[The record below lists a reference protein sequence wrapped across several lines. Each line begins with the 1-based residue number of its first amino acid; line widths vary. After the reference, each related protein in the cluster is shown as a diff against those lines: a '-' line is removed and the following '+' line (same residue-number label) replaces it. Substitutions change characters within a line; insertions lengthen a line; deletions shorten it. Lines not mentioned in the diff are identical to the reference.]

1 MLKQKSLL
9 FRSGAM
15 ITDLVVTCV
24 AIGLTNLF
32 IYALTETPVSP
43 GKYLPPTYLMLLIVS
58 APVLVLFT
66 VNWTR
71 LYESL
76 RLKTYFEIVLSL
88 VQSTALVLVLLTAL
102 FTFGKSPHIG
112 LLQDPNPP
120 LDPYSIPLAIVVL
133 WMILTAM
140 LAVEKLAAKF
150 VLSQLRLRQKN
161 LRRMLVVGTGE
172 RAQRFDSVI
181 AFHKHWGFHIVGF
194 VRLGEEVEPNQEA
207 IEASRIIGNVKDI
220 AEIMDTRVIDEVIFA
235 LTLAEAKYLEAA
247 IQKCEEVG
255 ITFHLVA
262 DFLDTTISKVEFD
275 SVGQIPLLT
284 FSSAP
289 QNLAAT
295 VAKRIFDI
303 VVSGTMLLL
312 TSWAQIGTAILIKL
326 TSRGPVFFKQK
337 RVGLNGR
344 VFTLLKFRSMV
355 SGAEKMQAQ
364 LMDRNVMSGPV
375 FKIEKDPRITWVGK
389 LIRKFSI
396 DELPQLWNIFLGHMS
411 MVGPR
416 PLPTYEVDKF
426 VRWQRRRLSMKPG
439 LTCIWQIEGRN
450 KITDFDDWM
459 KLDLQYI
466 DNWSFGLDLRIFFK
480 TVPAVLFG
488 SGAH

>member
-9 FRSGAM
+9 FRAGAV
-15 ITDLVVTCV
+15 ITDVVATCV
-24 AIGLTNLF
+24 AIWLTNL
-32 IYALTETPVSP
+32 YVYNLTD
-43 GKYLPPTYLMLLIVS
+43 KQFPPTYLMLLVVS
-58 APVLVLFT
+58 SLILVVLTL
-66 VNWTR
+66 NWTS

-88 VQSTALVLVLLTAL
+88 VQATALILVVLTAL
-102 FTFGKSPHIG
+102 FTFAKSGTVG
-112 LLQDPNPP
+112 LLQDTYPRE
-120 LDPYSIPLAIVVL
+120 DPYRINLAIVVFS
-133 WMILTAM
+133 ILLTTL
-140 LAVEKLAAKF
+140 LAAEKLSAKF
-150 VLSQLRLRQKN
+150 ILSQLRIRKKN
-161 LRRMLVVGTGE
+161 LRRMLIVGTGE
-172 RAQRFDSVI
+172 RAQRLDSVMD
-181 AFHKHWGFHIVGF
+181 FHKYWGFHVVGF
-194 VRLGEEVEPNQEA
+194 VRLAETPDPKEEAVEP
-207 IEASRIIGNVKDI
+207 SRILGNVRDI
-220 AEIMDTRVIDEVIFA
+220 AEIMDTHVIDEVIFA
-235 LTLAEAKYLEAA
+235 LTLAEAKHLEAA

-275 SVGQIPLLT
+275 SIGQIPLLT

-295 VAKRIFDI
+295 MAKRVFDI
-303 VVSGTMLLL
+303 AVSGGVLLL
-312 TSWAQIGTAILIKL
+312 TSWVQIGAAVLIKL
-326 TSRGPVFFKQK
+326 TSRGPVFFRQK

-364 LMDRNVMSGPV
+364 LMDQNVMSGPV
-375 FKIEKDPRITWVGK
+375 FKIQKDPRITKVGK
-389 LIRKFSI
+389 FLRKFSI
-396 DELPQLWNIFLGHMS
+396 DELPQLWNIFLGQMS
-411 MVGPR
+411 IVGPR
-416 PLPTYEVDKF
+416 PLPTYEVEKF

-439 LTCIWQIEGRN
+439 LTCIWQIEGRS

-480 TVPAVLFG
+480 TIPAVLFAH
-488 SGAH
+488 GAH

>member
-1 MLKQKSLL
+1 VV
-9 FRSGAM
+9 
-15 ITDLVVTCV
+15 TDIVVTCV
-24 AIGLTNLF
+24 AIGLTNF
-32 IYALTETPVSP
+32 YVRVVTD
-43 GKYLPPTYLMLLIVS
+43 KYLPPTYLMLLVIS
-58 APVLVLFT
+58 SIALVVFAL
-66 VNWTR
+66 NWTR

-76 RLKTYFEIVLSL
+76 RLKNYFEIILSL
-88 VQSTALVLVLLTAL
+88 VQATALILVVLTAL
-102 FTFGKSPHIG
+102 FAFAQSARVG
-112 LLQDPNPP
+112 LLVDPYPKQDPYRVNF
-120 LDPYSIPLAIVVL
+120 AIVVL
-133 WMILTAM
+133 WVVLTTLLAM
-140 LAVEKLAAKF
+140 EKLTAKF
-150 VLSQLRLRQKN
+150 VLGQLRIRQRN
-161 LRRMLVVGTGE
+161 LRRILIVGTGE
-172 RAQRFDSVI
+172 RAQRFESVMS
-181 AFHKHWGFHIVGF
+181 FHKHWGFYIVGF
-194 VRLGEEVEPNQEA
+194 VRLGEAPDSGEESVEP
-207 IEASRIIGNVKDI
+207 SRIIGNVKDI
-220 AEIMDTRVIDEVIFA
+220 AEIMDTHVIDEVIFA

-289 QNLAAT
+289 QDLAAT

-303 VVSGTMLLL
+303 IVSGTLLLL
-312 TSWAQIGTAILIKL
+312 TSWLQIGAAILIKL
-326 TSRGPVFFKQK
+326 TSRGPVFFRQK

-364 LMDRNVMSGPV
+364 LMSQNVMSGPV
-375 FKIEKDPRITWVGK
+375 FKIEKDPRITKVGGF
-389 LIRKFSI
+389 IRKFSV

-416 PLPTYEVDKF
+416 PLPTYEVAKF

-439 LTCIWQIEGRN
+439 LTCIWQIEGRS

-466 DNWSFGLDLRIFFK
+466 DNWSFGLDMKIFFK
-480 TVPAVLFG
+480 TIPAVLFG
-488 SGAH
+488 HGAH